1 MIGGSLR
8 LSDMSLKRWF
18 RIRTSQV
25 LAPAS
30 QDRAQRAVVRSLRTF
45 SGVCTRMADFLDN
58 HRMQRSGSAPQGT
71 FLERL
76 DRREGPVAPPGR
88 EQQLR

>member
-1 MIGGSLR
+1 
-8 LSDMSLKRWF
+8 MSLKRW
-18 RIRTSQV
+18 IRTRTSEV

-45 SGVCTRMADFLDN
+45 SGMCSRMADFLEN
-58 HRMQRSGSAPQGT
+58 QRMQRSGAEPQGT

-76 DRREGPVAPPGR
+76 DLQERTPPPTGSG
-88 EQQLR
+88 QLR

>member
-1 MIGGSLR
+1 
-8 LSDMSLKRWF
+8 MSLKRW
-18 RIRTSQV
+18 IRTRTSEV

-45 SGVCTRMADFLDN
+45 SGVFSRMADFLEN
-58 HRMQRSGSAPQGT
+58 QRMQRSGTEPQGT

-76 DRREGPVAPPGR
+76 DLREQRPPPAGR
-88 EQQLR
+88 EQLR

>member
-1 MIGGSLR
+1 
-8 LSDMSLKRWF
+8 MSLKRW
-18 RIRTSQV
+18 IRTRTSEV

-45 SGVCTRMADFLDN
+45 SGVCSRMADFLEN
-58 HRMQRSGSAPQGT
+58 QRMQRSGAEPQGT

-76 DRREGPVAPPGR
+76 DRREPAPPPTGSG
-88 EQQLR
+88 QLR